1 MEGGMRLINS
11 IGAILDKELK
21 HLARDRMTFGMIV
34 MIPLIQLLL
43 FGYAINT
50 DVRHIPAGLVDQD
63 GSTYARRLVQTV
75 EATQVVR
82 FLQRYSSVYE
92 AEKAITRGDVQAVL
106 VLPDDLLA
114 RLDQRGAL
122 TGSSGRSVAAAQESL
137 EPVAQWLVDGSDTL
151 ITGAIKGLGNLPLQE
166 VADQPPIQ
174 PLSTFAIT
182 PYYNPEERSVVNIA
196 PGLLAVIL
204 TMTMTLFTSIS
215 LVRERELGNIEF
227 LITTPI
233 RPIELMLGKIIPYIL
248 VGLVQAGIILMLS
261 HWVFR
266 VPINGG
272 LLTILL
278 ATLLFIFAAL
288 VLGLLI
294 STRAKTQMQAMQMTF
309 FIMMPSILLS
319 GFMFPYNGMPEP
331 AQWIAEVL
339 PATHFVRVIRG
350 IVLREAGLGDLLFDI
365 GWLATFAILG
375 LLVAAM
381 TFHKRLD

>member
-1 MEGGMRLINS
+1 MRLINS

-50 DVRHIPAGLVDQD
+50 DVRHIPAGLVDQN
-63 GSTYARRLVQTV
+63 GSTHARRLVQTV
-75 EATQVVR
+75 EATQVVEFR
-82 FLQRYSSVYE
+82 QRYSSVVE
-92 AEKAITRGDVQAVL
+92 AEEAITRGEVQAVL
-106 VLPDDLLA
+106 VLPVDLMN

-122 TGSSGRSVAAAQESL
+122 TGNLGKPMNIV
-137 EPVAQWLVDGSDTL
+137 EPVGQWLVDGTDTL

-166 VADQPPIQ
+166 VADQPPVQ
-174 PLSTFAIT
+174 SSSTFAIT

-233 RPIELMLGKIIPYIL
+233 RPIELMLGKVIPYIF

-266 VPINGG
+266 VPINGD
-272 LLTILL
+272 LLTILS

-294 STRAKTQMQAMQMTF
+294 STRAKTQMQAMQMTI
-309 FIMMPSILLS
+309 FIMLPSILLS

-350 IVLREAGLGDLLFDI
+350 VVLREAGLGDLLFDI
-365 GWLATFAILG
+365 GLLAAFAILG
-375 LLVAAM
+375 LILAAM
-381 TFHKRLD
+381 SFRKRLD

>member
-1 MEGGMRLINS
+1 MRLFNS
-11 IGAILDKELK
+11 IGAVLDKELK

-50 DVRHIPAGLVDQD
+50 DVRHIPAGLVDMD
-63 GSTYARRLVQTV
+63 GSTYARRLVQTI
-75 EATQVVR
+75 EATQVVD
-82 FLQRYSSVYE
+82 FQQRYASIPA
-92 AEKAITRGDVQAVL
+92 AEQAIIRGEVQAVL
-106 VLPDDLLA
+106 ILPDDLVA
-114 RLDQRGAL
+114 RLDRRGVLA
-122 TGSSGRSVAAAQESL
+122 GGSGRSFDGLQ
-137 EPVAQWLVDGSDTL
+137 PVAQWLVDGSDTL
-151 ITGAIKGLGNLPLQE
+151 ITGAIKGLGNIPLQE
-166 VADQPPIQ
+166 VSGQAPIQ
-174 PLSTFAIT
+174 IVNTFAVT
-182 PYYNPEERSVVNIA
+182 PYFNPEERSVVNIA

-272 LLTILL
+272 LLTILA

-319 GFMFPYNGMPEP
+319 GFMFPYNGMPEL
-331 AQWIAEVL
+331 AQWIAEIL

-365 GWLATFAILG
+365 GWLAAFAVFG
-375 LLVAAM
+375 LLLAAM